1 MGLWHSDVKK
11 VEIEGLEEWDEKKAV
26 QDGEKKDIYLFPT
39 FMVFWKHTDCY
50 LKTLDHRVET
60 LLLYL
65 WVFWWIE

>member
-39 FMVFWKHTDCY
+39 FMVF
-50 LKTLDHRVET
+50 
-60 LLLYL
+60 
-65 WVFWWIE
+65 